1 MDAPFMGLI
10 VDTSSLI
17 TAERRKQSAVQIFS
31 QLRLLYGDVSIGI
44 SVVTILELAHGIE
57 RAKTPDQRDRR
68 TAFLEDLTAD
78 LKVYPV
84 TVDIARVAGSI
95 SGRLASHGVNIA
107 FEDLL
112 IGCTALYHQFQ
123 IVTENVKHFQ
133 LIPGLVVGKL
143 T

>member
-1 MDAPFMGLI
+1 MGLI

-57 RAKTPDQRDRR
+57 RAKTQDQRDRR

-95 SGRLASHGVNIA
+95 SGRMASRGVNIA

-112 IGCTALYHQFQ
+112 IGCTALHHQIQ
-123 IVTENVKHFQ
+123 IVTENVKHFE